1 MIQLQTSIKARLPE
15 SLGKSNLHKD
25 VKDSLNKNLSVLPD
39 VVFSVVF

>member
-39 VVFSVVF
+39 AVFL